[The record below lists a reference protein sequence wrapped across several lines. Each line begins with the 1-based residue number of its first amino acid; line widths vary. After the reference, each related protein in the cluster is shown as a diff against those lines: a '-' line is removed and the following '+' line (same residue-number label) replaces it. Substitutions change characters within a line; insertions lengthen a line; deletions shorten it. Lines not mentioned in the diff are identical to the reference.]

1 VAAALKEAVCPAVT
15 LWLAGCVVIEG
26 APAPAFTESV
36 AALLAILPTELLTST
51 MNRAPLSE
59 VAVAGV
65 V

>member
-1 VAAALKEAVCPAVT
+1 VT
-15 LWLAGCVVIEG
+15 LRLTGCVVIEG